1 MNIKQQIVNQL
12 TTAIK
17 AKNQPL
23 VMSIFNGNV
32 IPLARV
38 IESYLLNG

>member
-23 VMSIFNGNV
+23 VMSVRNI
-32 IPLARV
+32 L
-38 IESYLLNG
+38 SYLKSIHFNQ